1 MCKANHDIITKV
13 QELMELRRMAEE
25 LQTEI
30 DALQEAVKSFMGSEE
45 TMIAGA
51 FKVSYKSVTSSRLD
65 STALKKEMP
74 DVAARFMKQTVTRRF
89 TVQ

>member
-1 MCKANHDIITKV
+1 MCKANSDIIIKV

-25 LQTEI
+25 LQSAI

-51 FKVSYKSVTSSRLD
+51 FKVSYKNVTSNRLD
-65 STALKKEMP
+65 SAALKRDLP
-74 DVAARFMKQTVTRRF
+74 NVAALYTKQSTTRRF

>member
-1 MCKANHDIITKV
+1 MCKANNDIISKV

-51 FKVSYKSVTSSRLD
+51 FKVSYKNISSSRLD
-65 STALKKEMP
+65 SAALKRDLP
-74 DVAARFMKQTVTRRF
+74 NVAALYTKQTTTRRF

>member
-1 MCKANHDIITKV
+1 MCKANTDIIAKV

-25 LQTEI
+25 LQSEI

-65 STALKKEMP
+65 SAALKKELP
-74 DVAARFMKQTVTRRF
+74 EIAARFMKQTVTRRF